1 MIKFKNI
8 YALISISLLLFSQYL
23 IADEIDFTVS
33 RKEGGGL
40 VVTNTRASI
49 ERVRMNENGI
59 VYIYGLPTAET
70 EDNPICYD
78 SSTGQLGNCDA
89 GTLVGPIGPA
99 GPPGEDGAP
108 GTDGMNG
115 TPGADGMDGAP
126 GADGMDGAP
135 GADGMDGAPGADGM
149 DGAPGADG
157 MDGAP
162 GADGMDGAPGTDG
175 MDGAPGADGMDGAPG
190 ADGMDGIPGPPGPSG
205 GNITVTLAN
214 SNITLNTDNQFVL
227 ASGNNALTI
236 TLPASPISGQVLY
249 FYAEFPGNISLD
261 PNGKDFRQNG
271 VDYDVSLISE
281 FGNINTEALTL
292 IYSGTKWYPIAIQ

>member
-135 GADGMDGAPGADGM
+135 GADGMDGAPG
-149 DGAPGADG
+149 P
-157 MDGAP
+157 
-162 GADGMDGAPGTDG
+162 DG